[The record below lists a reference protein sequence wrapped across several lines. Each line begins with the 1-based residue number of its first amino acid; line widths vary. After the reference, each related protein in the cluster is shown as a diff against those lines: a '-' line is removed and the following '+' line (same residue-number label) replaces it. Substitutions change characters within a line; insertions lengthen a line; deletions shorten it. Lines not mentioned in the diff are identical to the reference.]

1 MTNDDPNSKDIN
13 ELKYKTALAMIYQ
26 TNMHYQNIKNK
37 YDKKSQEYSNILKEK
52 VEVSNKLINSFF
64 DLKKSICKNIL
75 VKKSRQK
82 QVVR

>member
-75 VKKSRQK
+75 VKKSR
-82 QVVR
+82 